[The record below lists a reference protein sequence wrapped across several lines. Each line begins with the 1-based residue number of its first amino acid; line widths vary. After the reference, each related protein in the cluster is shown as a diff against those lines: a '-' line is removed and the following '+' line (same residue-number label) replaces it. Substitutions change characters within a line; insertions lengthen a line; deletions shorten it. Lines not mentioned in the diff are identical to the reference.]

1 MDENIQQKN
10 YFHHTQSPSY
20 AVLYK
25 ILESGMKSIGRAAYM
40 AYYCYYY
47 FETEKKKKYGIQ
59 RFFPF
64 FRFTFFLSSTT
75 SKLMRSEST
84 FNDIHGERTAQL
96 C

>member
-47 FETEKKKKYGIQ
+47 FETEKKKKIRNSTLFSVLPFY
-59 RFFPF
+59 FFS
-64 FRFTFFLSSTT
+64 FLDHI
-75 SKLMRSEST
+75 EIDEVGV
-84 FNDIHGERTAQL
+84 DI
-96 C
+96 

>member
-1 MDENIQQKN
+1 MRMDENIQQKN

-47 FETEKKKKYGIQ
+47 FETEKEKKNTEFNAFF
-59 RFFPF
+59 RSSVLLFFFP
-64 FRFTFFLSSTT
+64 RPH
-75 SKLMRSEST
+75 R
-84 FNDIHGERTAQL
+84 N
-96 C
+96 